1 MTCRVRAIGL
11 AALGVLLLSIA
22 PGAAAPKPKKYTIT
36 IVDAM
41 HYEPASLTVR
51 AGDMITWVN
60 KDVVQH
66 TATSA
71 AAGFDSPAVSPEKS
85 WTYTAR
91 KKGTFLYNCRFH
103 PLMKGS
109 LTVR

>member
-1 MTCRVRAIGL
+1 VTLRSRAIGF
-11 AALGVLLLSIA
+11 AALGVLLFSIA

-51 AGDMITWVN
+51 AGDTITWVN
-60 KDVVQH
+60 KDIVQH

-71 AAGFDSPAVSPEKS
+71 EAGFDSPAISPEKS

-91 KKGTFLYNCRFH
+91 KKGAFAYNCRFH

-109 LTVR
+109 LTIR